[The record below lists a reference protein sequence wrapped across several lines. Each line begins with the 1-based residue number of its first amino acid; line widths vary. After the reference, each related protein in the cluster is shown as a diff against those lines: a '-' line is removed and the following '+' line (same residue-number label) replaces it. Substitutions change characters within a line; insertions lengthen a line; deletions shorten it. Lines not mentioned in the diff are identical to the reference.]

1 MTLVRSL
8 AFNLAFY
15 LWTLFAATVTLPILL
30 APYGLAQATLNG
42 WAKVVT
48 WLLRVVGGVRVE
60 VRGREHVP
68 TGAALVAPKHQ
79 CMFDIFGS
87 IAVLP
92 AGCYVLRKELMR
104 IPIFSWWAWKCHM
117 IVIDREGGSK
127 ALRHMLRETHE
138 RLAEAPRQV
147 VIFPEGTR
155 GKPGRAGE
163 YQPGVAA
170 LYRDIELPCVPVA
183 LNSGVHWQKGGLAL
197 KPGTIVFE
205 FLEPLPAGMKRAEF
219 MRELEARLEAASNA
233 LLAEGV

>member
-1 MTLVRSL
+1 MTAVRSL

-15 LWTLFAATVTLPILL
+15 LWTLFAAIVTLPILL
-30 APYGLAQATLNG
+30 APRPAAQATLNL

-60 VRGREHVP
+60 VRGRDHVP
-68 TGAALVAPKHQ
+68 VGVALVAPKHQ
-79 CMFDIFGS
+79 CMFDIFGL

-92 AGCYVLRKELMR
+92 DSCFVLRKELMR
-104 IPIFSWWAWKCHM
+104 IPVFGWWAWKCDM

-127 ALRHMLRETHE
+127 ALRHMLTSSRD
-138 RLAEAPRQV
+138 RLTQAPRQL
-147 VIFPEGTR
+147 VIFPEGHR
-155 GKPGRAGE
+155 GKPGQAGD

-170 LYRDIELPCVPVA
+170 LYRDLDMECAPVA
-183 LNSGVHWQKGGLAL
+183 LNSGAHWQKGGLAL

-219 MRELEARLEAASNA
+219 MRELEERLEAASNA

>member
-1 MTLVRSL
+1 MTLLRSI
-8 AFNLAFY
+8 AFNVAFY
-15 LWTLFAATVTLPILL
+15 LWTLVAAIVTLPILL
-30 APYGLAQATLNG
+30 GPYRLAQATLNM

-60 VRGREHVP
+60 VRGREHLP
-68 TGAALVAPKHQ
+68 TGPALVAPKHQ
-79 CMFDIFGS
+79 CMFDIFGTM
-87 IAVLP
+87 AVLP

-104 IPIFSWWAWKCHM
+104 IPIFGWWAWKCRM
-117 IVIDREGGSK
+117 IVIDREGGAK
-127 ALRHMLRETHE
+127 ALKKMLTDARA
-138 RLAEAPRQV
+138 RLAEAQRQI

-155 GKPGRAGE
+155 GKPGRAGD

-170 LYRDIELPCVPVA
+170 LYRDIGMPCVPVA
-183 LNSGVHWQKGGLAL
+183 LNSGGHWRKGGLSL

-219 MRELEARLEAASNA
+219 MRELEDQMEAASNA